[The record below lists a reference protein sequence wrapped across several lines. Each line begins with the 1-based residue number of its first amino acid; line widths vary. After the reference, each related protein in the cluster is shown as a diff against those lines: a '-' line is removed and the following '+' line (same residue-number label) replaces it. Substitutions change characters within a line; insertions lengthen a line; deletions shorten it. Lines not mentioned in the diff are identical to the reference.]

1 MPDEPKHYYLLTAHE
16 AEILAC
22 YRMMDQQAQAATAY
36 IMAAHST
43 GSQNIAKPVRLSLVS
58 KD

>member
-22 YRMMDQQAQAATAY
+22 YRTMDQQAQAATAY
-36 IMAAHST
+36 IMAAQST
-43 GSQNIAKPVRLSLVS
+43 GSQNIAMPVRLSLVG

>member
-22 YRMMDQQAQAATAY
+22 YRMMDQQAQTAVAY
-36 IMAAHST
+36 IIAAHAT
-43 GSQNIAKPVRLSLVS
+43 GSQNVAKPVMLSLVS